1 MTRSW
6 RRLPKWAGGW
16 TVWRAEGTVA
26 LAFGIA
32 GSSRRAFGGP
42 RDAQQRVILEAEAG
56 RWPKLGVH
64 ACPAGGWSGGG
75 QLLGRG
81 GRRAKGRGAWGAVL
95 VGGSGECE
103 AADVGSWWQP
113 VAFT

>member
-81 GRRAKGRGAWGAVL
+81 GRRAKARGAWGASA
-95 VGGSGECE
+95 GR
-103 AADVGSWWQP
+103 WQRR
-113 VAFT
+113 VRGN